1 MSARDDILGAVRD
14 ALASDPTGS
23 GARVE
28 TADIDRRIEAHARG
42 PVPARTDLDARALV
56 DLFETQARGV
66 DASCARVASMGDV
79 PAAVAAY
86 LQAENLPARLVMA
99 PDTRLD
105 AAPWDI
111 VPLLEIRRGAPQA
124 ADEVGV
130 TGAVGGVAETGTLVT
145 ASGPSHPATLNFV
158 PETHVVILPA
168 AAVKKTYEDLLD
180 EIRTDGPLPRTIN
193 FITGPSRSGDIE
205 QTIQLGAHGPRRLH
219 IILVGAPDG

>member
-14 ALASDPTGS
+14 ALASD

-28 TADIDRRIEAHARG
+28 TADIDRRIEARTRG

-99 PDTRLD
+99 PDARLD
-105 AAPWDI
+105 AAPWDTA
-111 VPLLEIRRGAPQA
+111 PLLEIRIASPS
-124 ADEVGV
+124 
-130 TGAVGGVAETGTLVT
+130 AVGTTKIPGSTDHCGESREPPLILRKTTVSP
-145 ASGPSHPATLNFV
+145 SGENRGS
-158 PETHVVILPA
+158 I
-168 AAVKKTYEDLLD
+168 
-180 EIRTDGPLPRTIN
+180 
-193 FITGPSRSGDIE
+193 
-205 QTIQLGAHGPRRLH
+205 
-219 IILVGAPDG
+219 